1 MPRTLLHVVPLA
13 ICMML
18 SPSRA
23 RAQAASGLNPG
34 ARVRIVAT
42 ALGTDKQ
49 EALVLAVRKDEI
61 DFQLDGSG
69 DSITV
74 SRDQLT
80 AVDHSVGKRGWG
92 RRGMAIGA
100 LAGIATSAALAI
112 GYEPQPCDP
121 SSSYCETKGGAFIA
135 GSVYLGLPLAML
147 GGVIGLF
154 TRTDRWVKLPPE
166 GWTSRV
172 SFSVPNARTASVH
185 ITF

>member
-1 MPRTLLHVVPLA
+1 MPRTRLHCVPLA

-18 SPSRA
+18 SPSLI
-23 RAQAASGLNPG
+23 RAQAVSGLNPG
-34 ARVRIVAT
+34 AHVRIVST
-42 ALGTDKQ
+42 TLGTDKQ
-49 EALVLAVRKDEI
+49 KARVIAVRNDEI
-61 DFQLDGSG
+61 DFRLDGSG

-80 AVDHSVGKRGWG
+80 AVDHSVGTRGWG

-112 GYEPQPCDP
+112 GYNPQPCDP
-121 SSSYCETKGGAFIA
+121 SSYYCETKGGAFIA

-172 SFSVPNARTASVH
+172 SLSAPNARAASVH